1 VIEADAC
8 DIRYRKKTFAKP
20 SIGTWGRGDVG
31 VIMSVVDAILVMTG
45 TFVLVIV
52 ALGIILRAGLGRS
65 IGHLEQIREERK
77 VWEQD
82 SRTRLELTHKRT
94 EESQARADAMQERA
108 KEDRL
113 RNDELRRR
121 SEKNTERWEQIM
133 TRLEAVIAKFEGDRK
148 D

>member
-1 VIEADAC
+1 MIALKRTPAIF
-8 DIRYRKKTFAKP
+8 DIVRRSLP
-20 SIGTWGRGDVG
+20 SQVLGRG

-45 TFVLVIV
+45 TFVLVV
-52 ALGIILRAGLGRS
+52 VGLSIILRAGLGRS
-65 IGHLEQIREERK
+65 IAHLEQIREERK
-77 VWEQD
+77 AWQQD

-121 SEKNTERWEQIM
+121 SERNTERWEQIM
-133 TRLEAVIAKFEGDRK
+133 TRLEAAIAKFEGDRK

>member
-1 VIEADAC
+1 
-8 DIRYRKKTFAKP
+8 
-20 SIGTWGRGDVG
+20 
-31 VIMSVVDAILVMTG
+31 MSVVDAILVMTG

-52 ALGIILRAGLGRS
+52 ALGIILRAGLSRS
-65 IGHLEQIREERK
+65 IDHLEQIREERK

-82 SRTRLELTHKRT
+82 ARARLELTHKRT

-133 TRLEAVIAKFEGDRK
+133 TRLEAAIAEFEGDRK

>member
-1 VIEADAC
+1 M
-8 DIRYRKKTFAKP
+8 
-20 SIGTWGRGDVG
+20 SI
-31 VIMSVVDAILVMTG
+31 VDAILVMTG

-52 ALGIILRAGLGRS
+52 ALGIILRAGLGKS
-65 IGHLEQIREERK
+65 IDHLERIREERK

-82 SRTRLELTHKRT
+82 ARARLELTHKRT
-94 EESQARADAMQERA
+94 EENQVRVEAIQERN
-108 KEDRL
+108 KEDRI

-133 TRLEAVIAKFEGDRK
+133 TRLEAVIAKFEGERK